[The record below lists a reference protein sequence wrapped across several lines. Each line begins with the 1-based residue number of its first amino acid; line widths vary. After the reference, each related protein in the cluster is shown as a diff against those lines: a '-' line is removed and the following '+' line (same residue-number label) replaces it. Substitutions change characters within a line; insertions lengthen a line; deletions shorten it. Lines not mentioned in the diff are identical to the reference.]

1 MTGWHAIVPL
11 KSPTRRKTRLGL
23 PEDDRIAL
31 TERMAAHVLQTVR
44 ETPGI
49 VEIGLLSPES
59 RAGTVWLPD
68 QGRGLNAELGEARRR
83 WLHRAVLIIH
93 ADLPHLCTNDVSQLM
108 NAATDGAVAIAP
120 DRHGTGTNALALPPG
135 IEMALAFGPGSF
147 EAHRTA
153 AACARIVQT
162 PGLSH
167 DLDTPD
173 DMAAWSALQQGAF
186 VK

>member
-11 KSPTRRKTRLGL
+11 KSPAQRKTRLGL
-23 PEDDRIAL
+23 ADDDRIPL

-44 ETPGI
+44 DTPGI
-49 VEIGLLSPES
+49 VEIGLLSPECRS
-59 RAGTVWLPD
+59 GTVWLPD
-68 QGRGLNAELGEARRR
+68 QGRGLNAELGAARRQ
-83 WLHRAVLIIH
+83 WLHHPVLIIH
-93 ADLPHLCTNDVSQLM
+93 ADLPHLCTHDVSRLM
-108 NAATDGAVAIAP
+108 DAATDSAVAIAP
-120 DRHGTGTNALALPPG
+120 DRHGTGTNALAFPPG
-135 IEMALAFGPGSF
+135 IEMELAFGPGSF
-147 EAHRTA
+147 KAHRAA

-173 DMAAWSALQQGAF
+173 DMTAWSALQQGAF